1 MSHSFFVLS
10 VRPSRWGMTQCLAT
24 YFVCD
29 DRGDRYRTFFHRSD
43 HRAYGLAFSLGLGI
57 SHQKALVIYKVLVIY
72 LAVRCFK

>member
-1 MSHSFFVLS
+1 M
-10 VRPSRWGMTQCLAT
+10 GMTHCVAT

-29 DRGDRYRTFFHRSD
+29 DRGDGYRTFFDRSD
-43 HRAYGLAFSLGLGI
+43 HCAYGLAFSLGLGI